1 MVESRTDLPSQR
13 GLSGREA
20 AQRLR
25 AEGPN
30 ALPELDRRTASR
42 IIADVMR
49 EPMFALLL
57 GAGVLYLLIGSRGEA
72 LVLFAFACFSVAIA
86 IVQEGRSER
95 VLEALRDLT
104 SPRALV
110 IRDGGQTRIA
120 GRDVVRGDLLVLAEG
135 DRVPADALLVSGDD
149 VQADESLLTG
159 ESVPVRKRV
168 SREPPL
174 AGAMPGG
181 DDLPFVFSGT
191 LIVTG
196 GGLAVVTATGS
207 RSEIGK
213 IGHAVT
219 RIRPEP
225 PRLQVQTRGFITGFA
240 IVGLSLSAI
249 AVVLYGLLRGE
260 WLQGLLG
267 GIALGMS
274 MLPEEFPL
282 VLTVFMVMGA
292 WRLSRSQV
300 LTRRPAAIETL
311 GAATVLCT
319 DKTGTLTRNLMSVE
333 WLERDEQAAAGVAE
347 AELARCGGL
356 RALQPGLREL
366 LQTAVLAC
374 RPEAVDPMDRAL
386 VRLAGEVAGD
396 ARSGFGGDPGSHA
409 GGDSGGAELIRAYPW
424 QPELPAFVQV
434 WRRADAGLIA
444 AAKGAPEAI
453 ATLCRLDAAATQSL
467 RLRVEAL
474 AHRGMRV
481 LAVAVAALEPAAP
494 PQRARDLPLRL
505 MGLIGFVDP
514 LRDGIPGAVRECRS
528 AGIRVVMITGDH
540 PVTARAIAA
549 QAGIE
554 HRAVMSGTE
563 LAQLDDASLREHVA
577 TASVF
582 ARITPEQKLRIVSA
596 LKARGEVVAMTGDG
610 VNDAPALRSAH
621 IGIAMG
627 QRGTD
632 VAREASS
639 LVLLDDDFN
648 SIVHAVRL
656 GRRIYDNLV
665 KAAGYILAIHLP
677 IAGLALVPIA
687 LGRPLV
693 LTPML
698 IAILE
703 LIIDPLCSVVLEAE
717 RDEPDVMTRPPRDP
731 EGALLS
737 RPLLLTGFLQ
747 GTLAILAVCGVFL
760 FAALRGLS
768 AEQVRSMGF
777 LSLVCANYALI
788 FANRSFSASPLAGFA
803 RPNPSLWISVA
814 GAAGAL
820 AAILVIPSIR
830 AFLHLGRLQ
839 GGQVLLCIAAGALL
853 LCALELVK
861 LAVGGAAPRRAG
873 TSGGAG

>member
-1 MVESRTDLPSQR
+1 MSARGVSQADDEVRASVASRR
-13 GLSGREA
+13 GLTAHEA
-20 AQRLR
+20 AQRLQ

-30 ALPELDRRTASR
+30 ALPELERRTAMR
-42 IIADVMR
+42 IVLEVVR

-86 IVQEGRSER
+86 IIQEGRSER

-110 IRDGGQTRIA
+110 IRDGEQTRIP
-120 GRDVVRGDLLVLAEG
+120 GREVVRGDLLVLAEG
-135 DRVPADALLVSGDD
+135 DRVPADALLISGDD
-149 VQADESLLTG
+149 VLADESLLTG
-159 ESVPVRKRV
+159 ESVPVRKRPAL
-168 SREPPL
+168 RPP
-174 AGAMPGG
+174 ADAAPGG
-181 DDLPFVFSGT
+181 DDLPLVFSGT

-196 GGLAVVTATGS
+196 GGLATVTATGP

-219 RIRPEP
+219 RITPEP
-225 PRLQVQTRGFITGFA
+225 PRLQVQTRGFVTGFA
-240 IVGLSLSAI
+240 IVGLSLSGI
-249 AVVLYGLLRGE
+249 AVLLYGLLRGA

-333 WLERDEQAAAGVAE
+333 RLERDAQCATEP
-347 AELARCGGL
+347 ARSGGS
-356 RALQPGLREL
+356 RSLQPRLREL
-366 LQTAVLAC
+366 LEMAVLAS

-386 VRLAGEVAGD
+386 VRLAGDVGVGATE
-396 ARSGFGGDPGSHA
+396 
-409 GGDSGGAELIRAYPW
+409 AELIRGYPW
-424 QPELPAFVQV
+424 RPELPALVQV
-434 WRRADAGLIA
+434 WRRSSGMLVA

-453 ATLCRLDAAATQSL
+453 ATLCALDGAAGEAL
-467 RLRVEAL
+467 RKRVEEL
-474 AHRGMRV
+474 AQRGMRV
-481 LAVAVAALEPAAP
+481 LAVASADLEASVPPAA
-494 PQRARDLPLRL
+494 AIDLPLRL
-505 MGLIGFVDP
+505 AGLVGFVDP
-514 LRDGIPGAVRECRS
+514 LREGIPEAVRECRS

-540 PVTARAIAA
+540 PQTARAIAR

-554 HRAVMSGTE
+554 HERVMTGAE
-563 LAQLDDASLREHVA
+563 LARLDEPSLRERAPEV
-577 TASVF
+577 SVF
-582 ARITPEQKLRIVSA
+582 ARITPEQKLRIVAA

-648 SIVHAVRL
+648 SIVRAVRL

-665 KAAGYILAIHLP
+665 KAIGYILAIHLP
-677 IAGLALVPIA
+677 IAGLALVPVA

-717 RDEPDVMTRPPRDP
+717 RDERDVMTRPPRNP
-731 EGALLS
+731 ESPLLS
-737 RPLLLTGFLQ
+737 RRLLVTGFLQ
-747 GTLAILAVCGVFL
+747 GVLAILAVVGVFL
-760 FAALRGLS
+760 FATLHGLT

-777 LSLVCANYALI
+777 VTLVCANYALI
-788 FANRSFSASPLAGFA
+788 FANRSFSASPLEGIA
-803 RPNPSLWISVA
+803 RRNPSLWISVA
-814 GAAGAL
+814 AAAGAL
-820 AAILVIPSIR
+820 VAIFVIPAVR
-830 AFLHLGRLQ
+830 GFLHLAPLQ
-839 GGQVLLCIAAGALL
+839 GAEILLCVAAAVTLLGALE
-853 LCALELVK
+853 AVK
-861 LAVGGAAPRRAG
+861 LLARRI
-873 TSGGAG
+873 

>member
-1 MVESRTDLPSQR
+1 MRDVDRR
-13 GLSGREA
+13 GLSVRDA

-30 ALPELDRRTASR
+30 ELPQLDRRTALR
-42 IIADVMR
+42 IVADVVR

-72 LVLFAFACFSVAIA
+72 VVLFVFACFSVAIA

-110 IRDGGQTRIA
+110 IRDGEQIRIP
-120 GRDVVRGDLLVLAEG
+120 GREVVRGDLLVLAEG
-135 DRVPADALLVSGDD
+135 DRVPADAMLVSGDD

-168 SREPPL
+168 SRDPVPTD
-174 AGAMPGG
+174 AVPGG

-196 GGLAVVTATGS
+196 GGLAVVTATGV

-219 RIRPEP
+219 RITPEP

-240 IVGLSLSAI
+240 IVGLSLSAL
-249 AVVLYGLLRGE
+249 AALLYGLLRGA

-267 GIALGMS
+267 GIALAMS

-333 WLERDEQAAAGVAE
+333 WLERDAQCAAALSAAE
-347 AELARCGGL
+347 PGRAGGS
-356 RALQPGLREL
+356 RMLQPGLREL
-366 LQTAVLAC
+366 LATAVLAC

-386 VRLAGEVAGD
+386 VRLAGEA
-396 ARSGFGGDPGSHA
+396 A
-409 GGDSGGAELIRAYPW
+409 DSGGGDAGSSVRAGVARAELIRGYPW
-424 QPELPAFVQV
+424 QPELPAYVQV
-434 WRRADAGLIA
+434 WRRDDAGLIA

-453 ATLCRLDAAATQSL
+453 ATLCRLDAAATQSM
-467 RLRVEAL
+467 RLRVEEL
-474 AHRGMRV
+474 AQRGLRV
-481 LAVAVAALEPAAP
+481 LAVASAALESAAP
-494 PQRARDLPLRL
+494 PQRALDLPLRL

-514 LRDGIPGAVRECRS
+514 LREGIPAAVRECRS

-554 HRAVMSGTE
+554 HGEVMSGAE
-563 LAQLDDASLREHVA
+563 LAQLDEQSLRERASSV
-577 TASVF
+577 SVF

-610 VNDAPALRSAH
+610 VNDAPALRAAH

-648 SIVHAVRL
+648 SIVRAVRL

-665 KAAGYILAIHLP
+665 KAVGYILAIHLP

-717 RDEPDVMTRPPRDP
+717 RDERDIMTRPPRDP

-747 GTLAILAVCGVFL
+747 GAFAILAVCGVFL
-760 FAALRGLS
+760 FAARRGLS

-777 LSLVCANYALI
+777 LTLVCANYALI

-814 GAAGAL
+814 GATGAL

-839 GGQVLLCIAAGALL
+839 GGQVLLCIAAAAALL
-853 LCALELVK
+853 CVLELVK
-861 LAVGGAAPRRAG
+861 LAVGGAVYRRAG
-873 TSGGAG
+873 TPGGPG